1 MRGPS
6 SRPTLSPAGIPGLAF
21 ALSPPACPEQ
31 RPFHTRV
38 PMSRAF
44 SDSEASGLRGQGLCR
59 VSHKQPRPW
68 LAWENEGPG
77 PGTRREG
84 PVGWGRPG
92 ISRAFGG
99 LCGEPGRSRRAR
111 PAAQGSVTP
120 WAWGGGGAGKAAAGW
135 ESGLVSCLE
144 GKGPAEGSGGS
155 SRQAHPCLSP
165 SLFSL
170 LLEKRGN
177 CEPGWGWEVGLDGAP
192 KLEEVALGV
201 GPHLPLCPTPRAH
214 FPKSSLPS
222 LFFLKLSQNSSRKA
236 PAS

>member
-99 LCGEPGRSRRAR
+99 QCGEPGRSRRAR

-120 WAWGGGGAGKAAAGW
+120 WAWGGGGGRQSCSWLGIGAGFLSGREGARRGERGQQQTGTPLPFSLPLLPSAGKA
-135 ESGLVSCLE
+135 
-144 GKGPAEGSGGS
+144 
-155 SRQAHPCLSP
+155 R
-165 SLFSL
+165 
-170 LLEKRGN
+170 
-177 CEPGWGWEVGLDGAP
+177 
-192 KLEEVALGV
+192 
-201 GPHLPLCPTPRAH
+201 
-214 FPKSSLPS
+214 
-222 LFFLKLSQNSSRKA
+222 
-236 PAS
+236 